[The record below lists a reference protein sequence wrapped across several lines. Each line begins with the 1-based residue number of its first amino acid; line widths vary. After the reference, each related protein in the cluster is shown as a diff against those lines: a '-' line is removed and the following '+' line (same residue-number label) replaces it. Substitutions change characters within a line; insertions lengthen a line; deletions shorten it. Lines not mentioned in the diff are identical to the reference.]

1 MNCFTKLAETLQSLE
16 DQCLYKEADNLAAII
31 REAAKNHGGLDD
43 WFRNEKW
50 VNLRKPK
57 KDGGYEA
64 CGRSDTSKGKKP
76 VCTPANK
83 AKSLDKKE
91 RSQRLR
97 EKAKKEKEPN
107 PDKKPNV
114 TKYSPGAGGKSN
126 KS

>member
-1 MNCFTKLAETLQSLE
+1 MNYFTKLAETLQSLE

-97 EKAKKEKEPN
+97 QKAKKEKEPN